1 MKYKKGKKQIRKN
14 NRKKVNFL
22 VIFQKLQIIKRI
34 RIKRKKRKN
43 QKRKDFSIGDM
54 KWMSN
59 LSFLAVNIL
68 NN

>member
-54 KWMSN
+54 K
-59 LSFLAVNIL
+59 
-68 NN
+68 